1 MNTQIIAVDF
11 PSDILLTLN
20 KNENELKQDIKLSLA
35 IRLYKLQKLTIGKAA
50 QVAGLSRLEFETAL
64 SDNEIPISNLTIDDG
79 LVIAD
84 AGPIFSLAVIDR
96 MDLLDSLFDDVKIS
110 SAVWVEISKDEKSP
124 LFQRVYSYFQ
134 DKVVQIK
141 GFNELTFVM
150 DYGESESIILY
161 KELEADFLL
170 IDDKK
175 ARSIAEN
182 FGINCIGT
190 ISLLPIAK
198 DKGLIES
205 LRPLFEMF
213 LQNHRYYSIELL
225 NSILHQKGEDTM

>member
-1 MNTQIIAVDF
+1 M
-11 PSDILLTLN
+11 
-20 KNENELKQDIKLSLA
+20 
-35 IRLYKLQKLTIGKAA
+35 
-50 QVAGLSRLEFETAL
+50 
-64 SDNEIPISNLTIDDG
+64 
-79 LVIAD
+79 
-84 AGPIFSLAVIDR
+84 
-96 MDLLDSLFDDVKIS
+96 
-110 SAVWVEISKDEKSP
+110 
-124 LFQRVYSYFQ
+124 
-134 DKVVQIK
+134 QIK

-190 ISLLPIAK
+190 IGLLPIAK